1 MDFIIVK
8 DYNSDRFIITATN
21 LRNSFRISLFLRAGK
36 RWIAVRQNLDY
47 GTKKN
52 TFWFGN
58 FFLLVRERKL
68 SRAMFLATISTKFLG
83 QETLTERKIL
93 PPDSL
98 RSEVE
103 KRCSAFLISCSAV
116 AVIAKC
122 FALFR

>member
-1 MDFIIVK
+1 
-8 DYNSDRFIITATN
+8 
-21 LRNSFRISLFLRAGK
+21 
-36 RWIAVRQNLDY
+36 
-47 GTKKN
+47 
-52 TFWFGN
+52 
-58 FFLLVRERKL
+58 
-68 SRAMFLATISTKFLG
+68 MFLATISTKFLG

-103 KRCSAFLISCSAV
+103 KRCSVFLISCSAI